1 MLASG
6 LTAHELRHTVASL
19 APSAGA
25 NVKAASACS
34 TRQRADDLAV
44 YSGLFDADL
53 DGVAERLNP
62 AASL

>member
-25 NVKAASACS
+25 NVKAA
-34 TRQRADDLAV
+34 QRM
-44 YSGLFDADL
+44 L
-53 DGVAERLNP
+53 DTP
-62 AASL
+62 ARR